1 MGMVHCICIEKR
13 VAHACFSM
21 YIRYMIPRTRHLKVV
36 EELLKRNPV
45 VAILG
50 ARQVGK
56 TTLAREIAAKSSYNS
71 FRFDL
76 EDTDD
81 LARLAE
87 PKLALGTLDG
97 LVVID
102 EVQRRPEIFPVLRVL
117 VDRPENRARF
127 LVLGSAS
134 PDLLQQTSET
144 LAGRIAYHQL
154 RGFSVD
160 ETGIESTGSLWF
172 RGGFPRSFLA
182 ETDVASHDWRLGF
195 VRTFLERDIPML
207 GSKVPPLTLHRFWRM
222 LAHYHGQVW
231 NSAEFARAF
240 GVAATTVRRYLDLL
254 AGALVVRLVQ
264 PWHENI
270 KKRQVK
276 SPKVY
281 IDDPGLLHALLGI
294 GTAEDLEAHPKVGA
308 SWEGFVLQEMLMRL
322 GARQEE
328 TYFWATHTGAELDLL
343 IVRGN
348 RRLGFEIK
356 RTTSPKMT
364 RSAHSAVETLGL
376 DRLDV
381 IHAGDHT
388 FALDDRVRAVAF
400 HNLYGDVEP
409 L

>member
-1 MGMVHCICIEKR
+1 
-13 VAHACFSM
+13 
-21 YIRYMIPRTRHLKVV
+21 MIQRTRHLTRVQ
-36 EELLKRNPV
+36 ELLERNPV

-56 TTLAREIAAKSSYNS
+56 TTLARELAAQSPHSSV
-71 FRFDL
+71 RFDL
-76 EDTDD
+76 EDPDD

-87 PKLALGTLDG
+87 PKLALGSLDG
-97 LVVID
+97 LVIVD

-117 VDRPENRARF
+117 VDRPGNKARF

-144 LAGRIAYHQL
+144 LAGRIAYHHL

-160 ETGIESTGSLWF
+160 ETGIESAGSLWF

-182 ETDVASHDWRLGF
+182 ETEGASHEWRTDF

-207 GSKVPPLTLHRFWRM
+207 GSKIPPITLHRFWRM

-254 AGALVVRLVQ
+254 AGALVVRLIQ

-294 GTAEDLEAHPKVGA
+294 GSVEDLEGHPKVGA
-308 SWEGFVLQEMLMRL
+308 SWEGFVLQETLTRL

-328 TYFWATHTGAELDLL
+328 TFFWATHTGAELDLL
-343 IVRGN
+343 IKRGKQ
-348 RRLGFEIK
+348 RLGFEVK
-356 RTTSPKMT
+356 RTTSPKVT
-364 RSAHSAVETLGL
+364 RSAHSAMDTLGL
-376 DRLDV
+376 DRLDI
-381 IHAGDHT
+381 IHAGEHT
-388 FALDDRVRAVAF
+388 FALADKVRAVAF
-400 HNLYGDVEP
+400 NNLLEDVET